1 MSRVT
6 RQQQAS
12 VAPLPAPRHLDLATL
27 LIRGLVALDRDDLA
41 EGNLSLELG
50 LTLWMSRSGAGVHQV
65 RSTLRALRSAL
76 LRASDLDEAS
86 EPVPLMA
93 GDDRTAVLNLAIYL
107 HGLLQ
112 RSARSRGSSPAQI
125 AEGALAVLPD

>member
-12 VAPLPAPRHLDLATL
+12 LAALPAPRRLDLATL

-76 LRASDLDEAS
+76 LHASDLDETS

-93 GDDRTAVLNLAIYL
+93 GDERTAVLHLAIYL

-125 AEGALAVLPD
+125 AEEALVVLPD